1 MSKEHE
7 KSTFSKDVETTFQ
20 EITEK
25 HIINH
30 PDRAIIMLAVDMS
43 DEANGG
49 TTVAMSGDETA
60 LAYALAKILTAPAA
74 KQIVEIAKCYAE
86 LQARHDDDATF
97 NAAFAN

>member
-7 KSTFSKDVETTFQ
+7 KSTFSKDVETAFR
-20 EITEK
+20 EIAGK
-25 HIINH
+25 HVIDNS
-30 PDRAIIMLAVDMS
+30 DRAIIMLAVDMS
-43 DEANGG
+43 DEAKGG
-49 TTVAMSGDETA
+49 TTVAMSGNEPA

-74 KQIVEIAKCYAE
+74 KQIVEVAKCYAE